1 MSEETEAVAVEAE
14 ASVDSD
20 TVAPVS
26 EETATV
32 SPTENPTEP
41 EVTHETFG
49 WDGWDGN
56 ADSLPE
62 NIRGWGTRLS
72 GHYKNHYEGEFDK
85 YRAETD
91 RMRTIYEALVSGAE
105 DPRHDE
111 LTGQLGALQA
121 KFDELQTS
129 STTTQ
134 TEFEEY
140 RQAVEKALDDEADRY
155 AQWFETQHPH
165 IFADKE
171 LATRFSQLLENGW
184 ELEHAPAALELSDTA
199 LAAAQKALND
209 GVPPSYALRIAQNSS
224 PQSKRQSPRPGA
236 KLVSGATGSSVAPNQ
251 VPRDALNEAQTLD
264 DVRLIAAQRAMKR
277 RR

>member
-1 MSEETEAVAVEAE
+1 MSETEAVAVEAE
-14 ASVDSD
+14 ASVDSG

-26 EETATV
+26 EEAATV
-32 SPTENPTEP
+32 SSEAVETPTEP
-41 EVTHETFG
+41 DVTHETFG

-56 ADSLPE
+56 AEGLPE
-62 NIRGWGTRLS
+62 HMRGWGTRMS

-91 RMRTIYEALVSGAE
+91 RMRTIYEALVTGAE

-111 LTGQLGALQA
+111 LTGQLGALQT
-121 KFDELQTS
+121 KFDELQSS
-129 STTTQ
+129 STTTHS
-134 TEFEEY
+134 EFEEY
-140 RQAVEKALDDEADRY
+140 KQAVEKALDEEADRY

-224 PQSKRQSPRPGA
+224 PQAKRQPRPGA

-251 VPRDALNEAQTLD
+251 VPRDALNEAKTLD